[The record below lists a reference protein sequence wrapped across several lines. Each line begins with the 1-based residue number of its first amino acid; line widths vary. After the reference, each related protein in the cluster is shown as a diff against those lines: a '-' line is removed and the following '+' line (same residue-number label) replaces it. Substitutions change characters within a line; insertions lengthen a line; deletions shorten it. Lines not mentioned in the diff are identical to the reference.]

1 VNFVPWWPS
10 YPTENCISQW
20 SVVLCLTSGGSLP
33 QTFFPLRSLKPN
45 TQKNQKSETE
55 SSTVLLEPSDAV
67 AGELELESA
76 DYFTSFAQMMGFP
89 KSVGQIYGLLFM
101 SVEPIPMEA
110 VMTRLG
116 ISKGS
121 ASQGLNLLKDLGAVQ
136 SIRVSGDRREHFEA
150 DFDVSRMIH
159 HFIGEKLKPRIQ
171 HGEERLEK
179 MSDLISQMPE
189 ESSVRMSAEGRL
201 KALRKWQNRGKGV
214 LPLIQRFFGKNE

>member
-10 YPTENCISQW
+10 YPTEKCISQW
-20 SVVLCLTSGGSLP
+20 SVFLCLTSGGSLP
-33 QTFFPLRSLKPN
+33 ETFSPLRNLKPD
-45 TQKNQKSETE
+45 TQKNQKIETE
-55 SSTVLLEPSDAV
+55 SSTVLLEPADTV
-67 AGELELESA
+67 ASELELESA

-121 ASQGLNLLKDLGAVQ
+121 ASQGLNVLKDLGAVQ

-179 MSDLISQMPE
+179 MSDLISKMPK
-189 ESSVRMSAEGRL
+189 ESSVRLSAEGRL

-214 LPLIQRFFGKNE
+214 LPLIQRFFGKK

>member
-1 VNFVPWWPS
+1 MNFVPWWPS

-101 SVEPIPMEA
+101 SVGPIPMEA